1 MFKCPKDKL
10 INPDTGNCVKRDGRV
25 GKLLLL
31 RKKSSKK
38 CPKDKVINPETG
50 NCVKKD
56 GRVGKL
62 ILGSSKKS
70 VKKSTKKRSLNKCP
84 PGKIINPDTGN
95 CVKKDGRVGKLILGS
110 AKKSAKKSV
119 KKKPTVK
126 KSTEKVGCKKQT
138 TAKYHKT
145 TRKSPPYPANQCHG
159 MSLYGNDGNMYVS
172 VSNVNGIYTWR
183 LKK

>member
-1 MFKCPKDKL
+1 MLKCPKDKL
-10 INPDTGNCVKRDGRV
+10 INPKTGNCVKRDGRV
-25 GKLLLL
+25 GKLLLAA
-31 RKKSSKK
+31 RKSSQK
-38 CPKDKVINPETG
+38 CPKDKVINPKTG
-50 NCVKKD
+50 NCVKRD
-56 GRVGKL
+56 GRVGKS

-70 VKKSTKKRSLNKCP
+70 VKKTTKNRNLNKCP
-84 PGKIINPDTGN
+84 DGKIINPDTGN

-110 AKKSAKKSV
+110 P

-138 TAKYHKT
+138 TAKYHKK